1 MMAEKT
7 EREMQGLI
15 VNVAGLSSRVK
26 QLIVPVDE
34 QKAEFATLHL
44 QLRQANEGW
53 EKRRQEFSATVED
66 QREIKKLM
74 EDTLDVLKEVSA
86 KPNGIPECKPS
97 AACDEVLRQEQEK
110 SNEIAQPRMSRS
122 TMEAGEL
129 VRLHGL
135 SSRPELNGSKGVLT
149 EHQVEKKVGY

>member
-1 MMAEKT
+1 MMTEKT

-15 VNVAGLSSRVK
+15 VNIAGLESTVK
-26 QLIVPVDE
+26 QLTVSVDE

-86 KPNGIPECKPS
+86 KPTAIPECKPS
-97 AACDEVLRQEQEK
+97 AACDEVLRQQQEK
-110 SNEIAQPRMSRS
+110 SNEIEQPRMSRS
-122 TMEAGEL
+122 AMEAGDL
-129 VRLHGL
+129 LRLHGL
-135 SSRPELNGSKGVLT
+135 SSRPELNESEGVLT
-149 EHQVEKKVGY
+149 EHHAEQN